1 MRFVGPEIEK
11 FPKQRPR
18 GFSLFFFNEF
28 DYLRYLIP
36 FPLSLNKLY
45 SLSYITFV
53 FIMSDF
59 AFLYKK
65 QGAVLCQSSKRI
77 LQGSVEVE
85 GKVDIF

>member
-18 GFSLFFFNEF
+18 GFSLVFFNEF

-45 SLSYITFV
+45 SLSYIT
-53 FIMSDF
+53 
-59 AFLYKK
+59 LYLSCLTLLFCTRSR
-65 QGAVLCQSSKRI
+65 VLSCVSQASGYYR
-77 LQGSVEVE
+77 VP
-85 GKVDIF
+85 